1 MPSFVNPIHT
11 NANALNS
18 GTKNEVKDTKNA
30 PKSASKDFNKIL
42 NQKISKD
49 KTAPK
54 ENPNALKATPK
65 DAKEDAKELE
75 KTPTPHHQHAQNL
88 AKDQQAPTLKDLLNH
103 KKTTASHEAQHE
115 THEPTLKDLLNHK
128 KTTAS
133 HEAQHETHEMHETNP
148 KTPNETLNKNEKKP
162 NGVASNA
169 HQANL
174 TNKNPLT
181 PTNHANNAIKNPT
194 APTHNAK
201 EPKTLKDIH
210 ALSQKH
216 DLNAS
221 NIQVGTPLEKKETPL
236 NASDQLALK
245 TTQTSINHTLAKND
259 SKNTANLSSVLQSL
273 EKKES
278 HNKERTTPPSN
289 EKKTPPLREALQ
301 MNAIKRDKTLSKKK
315 PEKTPTKTQTTAATP
330 ENAPKIPLKTPPL
343 MPLIG
348 ANPPN
353 DNAPTPLEKEE
364 KAKEVSEN
372 KEKTKESNNSAQ
384 SAQNAQASDKT
395 SENKSAAPKETIK
408 HFTQQLKQEIQE
420 YKPPMSRISMD
431 LFPKELGKVEV
442 TIQKVGKN
450 LKVSV
455 ISHNNSLQT
464 FLDNQQDLKNS
475 LNALGFE
482 GVDLSFSQD
491 SSKEQPKEPLRE
503 PFKEQESTPLKENAL
518 KSYQENTDNENKETS
533 MQITLYA

>member
-1 MPSFVNPIHT
+1 MPSPINPIHT
-11 NANALNS
+11 NANANALNS
-18 GTKNEVKDTKNA
+18 GAKNEDTKNA
-30 PKSASKDFNKIL
+30 PKSASKDFSKIL

-65 DAKEDAKELE
+65 NSKEGAKEDAKELE

-103 KKTTASHEAQHE
+103 KKTTTSHEAQH
-115 THEPTLKDLLNHK
+115 KN
-128 KTTAS
+128 
-133 HEAQHETHEMHETNP
+133 HETNP

-162 NGVASNA
+162 NGVTSNA
-169 HQANL
+169 HQENL

-181 PTNHANNAIKNPT
+181 PTNHANKNPT

-201 EPKTLKDIH
+201 EPKTLKDIQS
-210 ALSQKH
+210 LSQKH

-221 NIQVGTPLEKKETPL
+221 NIQATTTPENKTPL
-236 NASDQLALK
+236 NAGDQLALK
-245 TTQTSINHTLAKND
+245 TTQTSINHTLAKNGT
-259 SKNTANLSSVLQSL
+259 KNTANLSSVLQSL
-273 EKKES
+273 EKKDP
-278 HNKERTTPPSN
+278 HNKERTTPSNN
-289 EKKTPPLREALQ
+289 EKKTPPLREALP

-315 PEKTPTKTQTTAATP
+315 PEKTPTKTQTTAQAVTP

-364 KAKEVSEN
+364 KTKEVSEN
-372 KEKTKESNNSAQ
+372 KEKTKESTNSAQ
-384 SAQNAQASDKT
+384 SAQNAQASDKA
-395 SENKSAAPKETIK
+395 SENKSVTPKETIK

-491 SSKEQPKEPLRE
+491 SSKEQPKEPFKEL
-503 PFKEQESTPLKENAL
+503 FKEQESSPLKENAL

>member
-1 MPSFVNPIHT
+1 MPSPINPIHT
-11 NANALNS
+11 NANANASTLINS
-18 GTKNEVKDTKNA
+18 GAKNEVKDTKNA
-30 PKSASKDFNKIL
+30 PKSASKDFSKIL

-65 DAKEDAKELE
+65 DAKENAKELE

-115 THEPTLKDLLNHK
+115 IHK
-128 KTTAS
+128 N
-133 HEAQHETHEMHETNP
+133 HETNP

-162 NGVASNA
+162 NGVASGA
-169 HQANL
+169 HQTNL

-201 EPKTLKDIH
+201 EPKTLKDIQT
-210 ALSQKH
+210 LSQKH

-221 NIQVGTPLEKKETPL
+221 NIQVVAPLEKKETPL
-236 NASDQLALK
+236 KASDQFALK

-259 SKNTANLSSVLQSL
+259 AKNTANLSSVLQSL

-278 HNKERTTPPSN
+278 HNKEHATPPSN

-330 ENAPKIPLKTPPL
+330 KNPPKIPLKTPPL

-364 KAKEVSEN
+364 KAKEASEN
-372 KEKTKESNNSAQ
+372 KEKTKESTNSVQ

-503 PFKEQESTPLKENAL
+503 PFKEQESTSLKENAL

>member
-1 MPSFVNPIHT
+1 MPSPVNPIHT

-18 GTKNEVKDTKNA
+18 GAKNEDTKNA
-30 PKSASKDFNKIL
+30 PKSASKDFSKIL

-54 ENPNALKATPK
+54 ENPNALKATPQDAK
-65 DAKEDAKELE
+65 ENAKEDAKTLE
-75 KTPTPHHQHAQNL
+75 KTPTLPYQHAQNP

-103 KKTTASHEAQHE
+103 KKTTAPHETQHE
-115 THEPTLKDLLNHK
+115 THETN
-128 KTTAS
+128 
-133 HEAQHETHEMHETNP
+133 ETNP
-148 KTPNETLNKNEKKP
+148 KTPNETLSKNEKKP
-162 NGVASNA
+162 NEVASNA

-174 TNKNPLT
+174 TNKNPIT
-181 PTNHANNAIKNPT
+181 PTNHANNAIKT
-194 APTHNAK
+194 QTTPTHNAK
-201 EPKTLKDIH
+201 EPKTLKDIQT
-210 ALSQKH
+210 LSQKH

-221 NIQVGTPLEKKETPL
+221 NIQATTTPENKTLL
-236 NASDQLALK
+236 NAGDQFALK
-245 TTQTSINHTLAKND
+245 TTQVPTNHTLAKND
-259 SKNTANLSSVLQSL
+259 AKNTANLSSVLQSL

-278 HNKERTTPPSN
+278 HNKEHANPPNN
-289 EKKTPPLREALQ
+289 EKKMPPLKEALE

-315 PEKTPTKTQTTAATP
+315 PEKTPIHAKTQTTAPSATP

-348 ANPPN
+348 ANPPPN
-353 DNAPTPLEKEE
+353 DNIPTPLEKEE
-364 KAKEVSEN
+364 KTQEISEN
-372 KEKTKESNNSAQ
+372 KEKAKETSSSAQ
-384 SAQNAQASDKT
+384 SAQNTQASDKT
-395 SENKSAAPKETIK
+395 SDNKSITPKETIR

-420 YKPPMSRISMD
+420 YKPPMSKISMD

-491 SSKEQPKEPLRE
+491 SSKEQPKEQLRE
-503 PFKEQESTPLKENAL
+503 LFKEQESTPLKENAL
-518 KSYQENTDNENKETS
+518 KSYQENTDHENQETS

>member
-1 MPSFVNPIHT
+1 MPSPINPIHT
-11 NANALNS
+11 NANANASALIKNS
-18 GTKNEVKDTKNA
+18 GAKNEVKDTKNA
-30 PKSASKDFNKIL
+30 PKSASKDFSKIL

-54 ENPNALKATPK
+54 ESPNSNALKATPK
-65 DAKEDAKELE
+65 DAKENAKELE

-115 THEPTLKDLLNHK
+115 IHK
-128 KTTAS
+128 NL
-133 HEAQHETHEMHETNP
+133 ETNP
-148 KTPNETLNKNEKKP
+148 KTPNKTLNKNEKKL

-169 HQANL
+169 HQESL

-181 PTNHANNAIKNPT
+181 PTNHAIKNPT

-201 EPKTLKDIH
+201 ESKTLKDIQT
-210 ALSQKH
+210 LSQKH

-221 NIQVGTPLEKKETPL
+221 NIQAIAPLEKKETPL
-236 NASDQLALK
+236 SASDQLALK

-259 SKNTANLSSVLQSL
+259 AKNTANLSSVLQSL

-278 HNKERTTPPSN
+278 QNKEHATPPSN

-315 PEKTPTKTQTTAATP
+315 PEKTPIHAKAQTTAQAATP

-372 KEKTKESNNSAQ
+372 KEKTKESTNSAQ
-384 SAQNAQASDKT
+384 NAQNAQASDKT
-395 SENKSAAPKETIK
+395 SENKSVTPKETIK

-442 TIQKVGKN
+442 IIQKVGKN

-491 SSKEQPKEPLRE
+491 SSKEQEKEPSRE
-503 PFKEQESTPLKENAL
+503 PFKEQELTPLKENAL

>member
-1 MPSFVNPIHT
+1 MPSPINPIHT
-11 NANALNS
+11 NANTNASINS
-18 GTKNEVKDTKNA
+18 GAKNEDTKNA
-30 PKSASKDFNKIL
+30 PKSASKDFSKIL

-49 KTAPK
+49 KTTPK

-75 KTPTPHHQHAQNL
+75 KTPTPHHQHAQNP

-103 KKTTASHEAQHE
+103 QKTTASHEAQH
-115 THEPTLKDLLNHK
+115 KN
-128 KTTAS
+128 
-133 HEAQHETHEMHETNP
+133 HETNP

-162 NGVASNA
+162 NGVTSNA
-169 HQANL
+169 HQENL

-194 APTHNAK
+194 TPTDTK
-201 EPKTLKDIH
+201 KDPKTLKDIQT
-210 ALSQKH
+210 LSQKH

-221 NIQVGTPLEKKETPL
+221 NIQATTTPENKTPL

-245 TTQTSINHTLAKND
+245 TTQTSINHTLAKNGT
-259 SKNTANLSSVLQSL
+259 KNTANLSSVLQSL

-278 HNKERTTPPSN
+278 HNKEHATPPSN
-289 EKKTPPLREALQ
+289 EKKTPPLREALP

-315 PEKTPTKTQTTAATP
+315 PEKTPTKTQTTAQAATP

-348 ANPPN
+348 ANSPN

-364 KAKEVSEN
+364 KTKEISEN
-372 KEKTKESNNSAQ
+372 KEKTKESTNSTQ
-384 SAQNAQASDKT
+384 NAQNAQASDKT

-482 GVDLSFSQD
+482 GVDLSFSQN
-491 SSKEQPKEPLRE
+491 SSKEQEKEQLRE
-503 PFKEQESTPLKENAL
+503 PFKDQESTPLKENAL

>member
-1 MPSFVNPIHT
+1 MPSPINPIHT
-11 NANALNS
+11 NASANANALNS
-18 GTKNEVKDTKNA
+18 GAKNEDTKNA
-30 PKSASKDFNKIL
+30 PKSASKDFSKIL

-49 KTAPK
+49 KTASK

-65 DAKEDAKELE
+65 DAKKDAKELE

-115 THEPTLKDLLNHK
+115 I
-128 KTTAS
+128 
-133 HEAQHETHEMHETNP
+133 HETKP
-148 KTPNETLNKNEKKP
+148 KTPNKTLNKNEKKP
-162 NGVASNA
+162 NEVTSNA
-169 HQANL
+169 HQENS
-174 TNKNPLT
+174 THKNPLT
-181 PTNHANNAIKNPT
+181 PTNNANNAIKNPT

-201 EPKTLKDIH
+201 DPKTLKDIQT
-210 ALSQKH
+210 LSQKH

-221 NIQVGTPLEKKETPL
+221 NIQVIAPLEKKETSL

-245 TTQTSINHTLAKND
+245 TTQTPINHTLAKND
-259 SKNTANLSSVLQSL
+259 AKNTANLSSVLQSL
-273 EKKES
+273 EKKDP

-289 EKKTPPLREALQ
+289 EKKTPPLKEALP

-315 PEKTPTKTQTTAATP
+315 PEKTPTKTQTTAPSIAP

-348 ANPPN
+348 ANPPPN
-353 DNAPTPLEKEE
+353 DNSPTPLEKEE
-364 KAKEVSEN
+364 KAKEISDN
-372 KEKTKESNNSAQ
+372 KEKTKESSNSAQ
-384 SAQNAQASDKT
+384 SVQNAQASDKT
-395 SENKSAAPKETIK
+395 SENKSVTPKETIK

-491 SSKEQPKEPLRE
+491 SSKEQPKES
-503 PFKEQESTPLKENAL
+503 FKEQELTPLKENAL
-518 KSYQENTDNENKETS
+518 KSYQENTDNESKETS

>member
-1 MPSFVNPIHT
+1 MPSPVNPIHT
-11 NANALNS
+11 NANALN
-18 GTKNEVKDTKNA
+18 GGAKNEDTKNA
-30 PKSASKDFNKIL
+30 PKSASKDFSKIL

-54 ENPNALKATPK
+54 ENPNALKATPQNALK
-65 DAKEDAKELE
+65 DKLE
-75 KTPTPHHQHAQNL
+75 KTPTLPHKHAQNP
-88 AKDQQAPTLKDLLNH
+88 AKDQQAPTLKDWLNRP
-103 KKTTASHEAQHE
+103 KTHPTAPHETQHE
-115 THEPTLKDLLNHK
+115 THEAN
-128 KTTAS
+128 
-133 HEAQHETHEMHETNP
+133 ETNP

-162 NGVASNA
+162 NEVTSNA
-169 HQANL
+169 HQTNL
-174 TNKNPLT
+174 ASKNPLT
-181 PTNHANNAIKNPT
+181 PTNRANHAIKNPT

-201 EPKTLKDIH
+201 EPKTLKDIQT
-210 ALSQKH
+210 LSQKH

-221 NIQVGTPLEKKETPL
+221 NIQVVAPLEKKETPL
-236 NASDQLALK
+236 NASDHLALK
-245 TTQTSINHTLAKND
+245 TTQTPTNHTLAKND
-259 SKNTANLSSVLQSL
+259 AKNTANLSSVLQSL
-273 EKKES
+273 EKKEPQ
-278 HNKERTTPPSN
+278 NKEHANPPNN
-289 EKKTPPLREALQ
+289 EKKTPPLKEALQ

-315 PEKTPTKTQTTAATP
+315 SEKTPTKAQTTISSATP
-330 ENAPKIPLKTPPL
+330 ENAPKIPLKTPHL
-343 MPLIG
+343 MPLTG
-348 ANPPN
+348 ANPPPN
-353 DNAPTPLEKEE
+353 DNPPTPLEKEE
-364 KAKEVSEN
+364 TTKEASDN

-384 SAQNAQASDKT
+384 SAQNAQASDKA
-395 SENKSAAPKETIK
+395 SENKSVTPKETIK

-442 TIQKVGKN
+442 VIQKVGKN

-491 SSKEQPKEPLRE
+491 SSKEQPKEQLRE

-518 KSYQENTDNENKETS
+518 KSYQENTDHEHQETS

>member
-1 MPSFVNPIHT
+1 MPSPINPIHT
-11 NANALNS
+11 NANANASTLINS
-18 GTKNEVKDTKNA
+18 GAKNGVKDTKNA
-30 PKSASKDFNKIL
+30 PKSASKDFSKIL

-49 KTAPK
+49 KSAPK
-54 ENPNALKATPK
+54 ESPSALKATPK

-115 THEPTLKDLLNHK
+115 IHK
-128 KTTAS
+128 N
-133 HEAQHETHEMHETNP
+133 HETNP

-162 NGVASNA
+162 NEIASSA
-169 HQANL
+169 HQTNL

-181 PTNHANNAIKNPT
+181 PTNHANNA
-194 APTHNAK
+194 K
-201 EPKTLKDIH
+201 EPKTLKDIQT
-210 ALSQKH
+210 LSQKH

-245 TTQTSINHTLAKND
+245 TTQTPINHTLAKND
-259 SKNTANLSSVLQSL
+259 VKNTANLSSVLQSL

-278 HNKERTTPPSN
+278 QNKEHTTPPSN

-315 PEKTPTKTQTTAATP
+315 PEKTPTKIQTTAPSATP

-353 DNAPTPLEKEE
+353 DNAPTLLEKEE

-372 KEKTKESNNSAQ
+372 KEKTKESTNSTQ
-384 SAQNAQASDKT
+384 NVQNAQASDKT
-395 SENKSAAPKETIK
+395 SENKSVTPKETIK

-503 PFKEQESTPLKENAL
+503 PFKDQELTPLKENAL

>member
-1 MPSFVNPIHT
+1 MPSPINPIHT
-11 NANALNS
+11 NASANASTLNS
-18 GTKNEVKDTKNA
+18 GAKNEDTKNT
-30 PKSASKDFNKIL
+30 PKSASKDFSKIL

-49 KTAPK
+49 KSAPK

-65 DAKEDAKELE
+65 NSKEGAKENAKKLE
-75 KTPTPHHQHAQNL
+75 KTPTLQPQHAQNL
-88 AKDQQAPTLKDLLNH
+88 AKDQQAPTLKDWLNH

-115 THEPTLKDLLNHK
+115 NHEI
-128 KTTAS
+128 
-133 HEAQHETHEMHETNP
+133 NP

-162 NGVASNA
+162 NEVTSST

-174 TNKNPLT
+174 THKNPLT

-201 EPKTLKDIH
+201 DPKTLKDIQT
-210 ALSQKH
+210 LSQKH

-221 NIQVGTPLEKKETPL
+221 NIQATTPLEKKETPL

-259 SKNTANLSSVLQSL
+259 AKNTANLSSVLQSL
-273 EKKES
+273 EKKDL
-278 HNKERTTPPSN
+278 HNKERATPPNN
-289 EKKTPPLREALQ
+289 EKKTPPLKEALP

-315 PEKTPTKTQTTAATP
+315 PEKTPTKTQTTAQAVTP

-364 KAKEVSEN
+364 KTKEVSEN
-372 KEKTKESNNSAQ
+372 KEKTKESTNSTQ
-384 SAQNAQASDKT
+384 NAQNAQSSDKT
-395 SENKSAAPKETIK
+395 SDKSVTPKETIK

-442 TIQKVGKN
+442 IIQKVGKN

-491 SSKEQPKEPLRE
+491 SSKEQEKE
-503 PFKEQESTPLKENAL
+503 PFKEQELTPLKENAL
-518 KSYQENTDNENKETS
+518 KSYQENTDNESKETS

>member
-11 NANALNS
+11 NASANANALNN
-18 GTKNEVKDTKNA
+18 GAKNEVKDTKNA
-30 PKSASKDFNKIL
+30 PKSASKDFSKIL

-54 ENPNALKATPK
+54 ENPSALKATPK
-65 DAKEDAKELE
+65 DAKENAKELE

-115 THEPTLKDLLNHK
+115 MHEN
-128 KTTAS
+128 
-133 HEAQHETHEMHETNP
+133 HETNP

-162 NGVASNA
+162 NGVISNA
-169 HQANL
+169 HQTNL

-181 PTNHANNAIKNPT
+181 PTNNAIKNPA

-201 EPKTLKDIH
+201 DSKTLKDIH

-221 NIQVGTPLEKKETPL
+221 NIQATAPLEKKETPL

-259 SKNTANLSSVLQSL
+259 AKNTANLSSVLQSL
-273 EKKES
+273 EKKEP
-278 HNKERTTPPSN
+278 HNKEHATPPSN

-315 PEKTPTKTQTTAATP
+315 PEKTPIHAKTQTTAQATTP

-364 KAKEVSEN
+364 KTKEVSEN
-372 KEKTKESNNSAQ
+372 KEKTKESTN
-384 SAQNAQASDKT
+384 SAQNAQNTQASDKT
-395 SENKSAAPKETIK
+395 SENKSVTPKETIK

-442 TIQKVGKN
+442 IIQKVGKN

-491 SSKEQPKEPLRE
+491 SSKEQPKEQLRE
-503 PFKEQESTPLKENAL
+503 PFKDQELTPLKENAL
-518 KSYQENTDNENKETS
+518 KSYQENTDNENKKTS
-533 MQITLYA
+533 MQITLYAWF

>member
-1 MPSFVNPIHT
+1 MPSPVNPIHT

-18 GTKNEVKDTKNA
+18 GAKNEDTKNA
-30 PKSASKDFNKIL
+30 PKSASKDFSKIL

-65 DAKEDAKELE
+65 NAKEGAKEDAKALE
-75 KTPTPHHQHAQNL
+75 KNPTLQPQHTKDF
-88 AKDQQAPTLKDLLNH
+88 AKDQQAPTLKDWLNH
-103 KKTTASHEAQHE
+103 QKTTAPHETQHE
-115 THEPTLKDLLNHK
+115 THE
-128 KTTAS
+128 
-133 HEAQHETHEMHETNP
+133 HETNP
-148 KTPNETLNKNEKKP
+148 KTPNETLNKNEKKS
-162 NGVASNA
+162 NGVTSSA
-169 HQANL
+169 HQTNL
-174 TNKNPLT
+174 PNKNPIT
-181 PTNHANNAIKNPT
+181 PNHANNAIKNPT
-194 APTHNAK
+194 TPTHNAK
-201 EPKTLKDIH
+201 DPKTLKDIQT
-210 ALSQKH
+210 LSQKH

-221 NIQVGTPLEKKETPL
+221 NIQAATTPENKNPL
-236 NASDQLALK
+236 NASDHLALK
-245 TTQTSINHTLAKND
+245 TTQTPINNTLAKND
-259 SKNTANLSSVLQSL
+259 AKNTANLSSVLQSL
-273 EKKES
+273 EKKDP
-278 HNKERTTPPSN
+278 HNKEHANPQNN
-289 EKKTPPLREALQ
+289 EKKTPHLKEALQ

-315 PEKTPTKTQTTAATP
+315 SEKTPTKAQTTAPSIAP

-348 ANPPN
+348 ANPPPN
-353 DNAPTPLEKEE
+353 DNIPTPLEKEE
-364 KAKEVSEN
+364 KTKEISDN
-372 KEKTKESNNSAQ
+372 KEKTKETNNGAQ
-384 SAQNAQASDKT
+384 SVQNTQASDKT

-442 TIQKVGKN
+442 IIQKVGKN

-491 SSKEQPKEPLRE
+491 SSKEQPKEQLRE
-503 PFKEQESTPLKENAL
+503 LFKEQESSPLKENAL
-518 KSYQENTDNENKETS
+518 KSYQENTDHENKETS

>member
-1 MPSFVNPIHT
+1 MPSPVNPIHT
-11 NANALNS
+11 NANALN
-18 GTKNEVKDTKNA
+18 GGAKNEVKDAKNA
-30 PKSASKDFNKIL
+30 PKSASKDFSKIL

-54 ENPNALKATPK
+54 ENPNALKATPQDAK
-65 DAKEDAKELE
+65 ENAKEDAKTLE
-75 KTPTPHHQHAQNL
+75 KTLPHQHAQNL
-88 AKDQQAPTLKDLLNH
+88 AKDQQAPTLKDWLNH
-103 KKTTASHEAQHE
+103 KKTTAPHETQHE
-115 THEPTLKDLLNHK
+115 THEAN
-128 KTTAS
+128 
-133 HEAQHETHEMHETNP
+133 ETNP

-162 NGVASNA
+162 NGVTSNA

-194 APTHNAK
+194 TPTHDTK
-201 EPKTLKDIH
+201 ESKTLKDIQT
-210 ALSQKH
+210 LSQKH

-221 NIQVGTPLEKKETPL
+221 NIQTATTPENKNPL

-245 TTQTSINHTLAKND
+245 TTQTPINHTLAKND
-259 SKNTANLSSVLQSL
+259 AKNTANLSSVLQSL
-273 EKKES
+273 EKKEPL
-278 HNKERTTPPSN
+278 NKEHANPQNN
-289 EKKTPPLREALQ
+289 EKKTPPLKEALQ

-315 PEKTPTKTQTTAATP
+315 PEKTPIHAKTQITAPSIAP
-330 ENAPKIPLKTPPL
+330 ENAPKISLKTLPL

-353 DNAPTPLEKEE
+353 DNIPTPLEKEE
-364 KAKEVSEN
+364 TTKEASDN
-372 KEKTKESNNSAQ
+372 KEKTKESSNSAQ
-384 SAQNAQASDKT
+384 NAQNAQASDKT
-395 SENKSAAPKETIK
+395 SENKSVTPKETIK

-442 TIQKVGKN
+442 IIQKMGKN

-503 PFKEQESTPLKENAL
+503 LFKEQESSPLKENAL
-518 KSYQENTDNENKETS
+518 KSYQENTDNENQETS

>member
-1 MPSFVNPIHT
+1 MPSPVNPIHT

-18 GTKNEVKDTKNA
+18 GAKNEVKDTKNA
-30 PKSASKDFNKIL
+30 PKSASKDFSKIL

-49 KTAPK
+49 KTTPK

-65 DAKEDAKELE
+65 NSKEGAKALE
-75 KTPTPHHQHAQNL
+75 KTPTLQPQHAQDF

-103 KKTTASHEAQHE
+103 QKTTASHEAQHE
-115 THEPTLKDLLNHK
+115 THE
-128 KTTAS
+128 
-133 HEAQHETHEMHETNP
+133 HETNP

-162 NGVASNA
+162 NGVTSNA
-169 HQANL
+169 HQTNP

-181 PTNHANNAIKNPT
+181 PTNHAIKNPT
-194 APTHNAK
+194 TPTHNAK
-201 EPKTLKDIH
+201 EPKTLKDIQT
-210 ALSQKH
+210 LSQKH

-221 NIQVGTPLEKKETPL
+221 NIQATTPLENKTPL

-259 SKNTANLSSVLQSL
+259 AKNTANLSSVLQSL
-273 EKKES
+273 EKKDP
-278 HNKERTTPPSN
+278 HNKERTTPPNN

-315 PEKTPTKTQTTAATP
+315 PEKTPTKAQTTAPSIAP

-343 MPLIG
+343 MPLTG

-353 DNAPTPLEKEE
+353 DNAPTLLEKEE
-364 KAKEVSEN
+364 TTKEASDN
-372 KEKTKESNNSAQ
+372 KEKTKESTNSTQ

-395 SENKSAAPKETIK
+395 SENKSTTPKETIK

-442 TIQKVGKN
+442 IIQKVGKN

-491 SSKEQPKEPLRE
+491 SSKEQEKEPFKE
-503 PFKEQESTPLKENAL
+503 PFKEQELTPLKENAL

>member
-1 MPSFVNPIHT
+1 MPSPVNPIHT
-11 NANALNS
+11 NASANASTLINS
-18 GTKNEVKDTKNA
+18 GAKNEDTKNA
-30 PKSASKDFNKIL
+30 PKSASKDFSKIL

-54 ENPNALKATPK
+54 EDPNASKVTPK
-65 DAKEDAKELE
+65 DAKTLE
-75 KTPTPHHQHAQNL
+75 KTPTPTPTHQHAQNP
-88 AKDQQAPTLKDLLNH
+88 AKDQQAPTLKDWLNH
-103 KKTTASHEAQHE
+103 KKITASHEAQHE
-115 THEPTLKDLLNHK
+115 KN
-128 KTTAS
+128 
-133 HEAQHETHEMHETNP
+133 HETNP

-162 NGVASNA
+162 NEVTSNA
-169 HQANL
+169 HQTNL
-174 TNKNPLT
+174 TNKNPIT
-181 PTNHANNAIKNPT
+181 PTNHANNANKNPT

-201 EPKTLKDIH
+201 ESKTLKDIQT
-210 ALSQKH
+210 LSQKH

-221 NIQVGTPLEKKETPL
+221 NIQAATTPENKTPL
-236 NASDQLALK
+236 NASDHLALK
-245 TTQTSINHTLAKND
+245 TTQAPINNTLAKND
-259 SKNTANLSSVLQSL
+259 VKNTANLSSVLQSL

-278 HNKERTTPPSN
+278 HNKERTTPPNN
-289 EKKTPPLREALQ
+289 EKKTPPLKEALQ

-315 PEKTPTKTQTTAATP
+315 SEKTPTKAQTTAPSIAP

-343 MPLIG
+343 MPLTG
-348 ANPPN
+348 ANPPPN
-353 DNAPTPLEKEE
+353 NNAPTPLEKEE
-364 KAKEVSEN
+364 TTKEASDN
-372 KEKTKESNNSAQ
+372 KEKTKESTNSTQ

-395 SENKSAAPKETIK
+395 SENKSIAPKETIK

-442 TIQKVGKN
+442 IIQKVGKN

-491 SSKEQPKEPLRE
+491 SSKEQPKEQLRE
-503 PFKEQESTPLKENAL
+503 LFKEQESSPLKENAL
-518 KSYQENTDNENKETS
+518 KSYQENTDHENQETS

>member
-1 MPSFVNPIHT
+1 MPSPINPIHT
-11 NANALNS
+11 SANANASTLINS
-18 GTKNEVKDTKNA
+18 GAKNEDTKNA
-30 PKSASKDFNKIL
+30 PKSASKDFSKIL

-54 ENPNALKATPK
+54 EDPNALKATPQNSK
-65 DAKEDAKELE
+65 EGAKEDAKALE
-75 KTPTPHHQHAQNL
+75 KTPTPHVQTPKEI
-88 AKDQQAPTLKDLLNH
+88 AKNQQAPTLKDWLNRP
-103 KKTTASHEAQHE
+103 KTHPTAPHETQHE
-115 THEPTLKDLLNHK
+115 THEAN
-128 KTTAS
+128 
-133 HEAQHETHEMHETNP
+133 ETNP
-148 KTPNETLNKNEKKP
+148 KTPNETLNKNEKKS
-162 NGVASNA
+162 NEVTSNA
-169 HQANL
+169 HQTNL
-174 TNKNPLT
+174 PNKNPIT

-194 APTHNAK
+194 TPTHNAK
-201 EPKTLKDIH
+201 DPKTLKDIQT
-210 ALSQKH
+210 LSQKH

-221 NIQVGTPLEKKETPL
+221 NIQAATTPENKTPL
-236 NASDQLALK
+236 NASDHLALK
-245 TTQTSINHTLAKND
+245 TTQTPTNHTLAKND
-259 SKNTANLSSVLQSL
+259 AKNTANLSSVLQSL
-273 EKKES
+273 EKKEP
-278 HNKERTTPPSN
+278 HNKERTTLPNN
-289 EKKTPPLREALQ
+289 EKKTPPLKEALQ

-315 PEKTPTKTQTTAATP
+315 PEKTPIHAKAQTTAPSITP

-348 ANPPN
+348 ANPPPN

-364 KAKEVSEN
+364 TTKEASDNKEKAKE
-372 KEKTKESNNSAQ
+372 SNSNAQ

-395 SENKSAAPKETIK
+395 NDNKSIAPKETIK

-420 YKPPMSRISMD
+420 YKPPMSKISMD

-442 TIQKVGKN
+442 IIQKVGKN

-491 SSKEQPKEPLRE
+491 SSKEQPKEQLRE

-518 KSYQENTDNENKETS
+518 KSYQENTDHENQETS

>member
-1 MPSFVNPIHT
+1 MPSPINPIHT

-18 GTKNEVKDTKNA
+18 GAKNEDTKNA
-30 PKSASKDFNKIL
+30 PKSASKDFSKIL

-54 ENPNALKATPK
+54 ENPNALKAVPK
-65 DAKEDAKELE
+65 DAKTLE
-75 KTPTPHHQHAQNL
+75 KTLPHQHAQNP
-88 AKDQQAPTLKDLLNH
+88 AKNQQVPTLKDWLNH
-103 KKTTASHEAQHE
+103 KKTTAPHETQHE
-115 THEPTLKDLLNHK
+115 THEAN
-128 KTTAS
+128 
-133 HEAQHETHEMHETNP
+133 ETNP

-162 NGVASNA
+162 NGVTSNA
-169 HQANL
+169 HQTNL
-174 TNKNPLT
+174 ASKNPLT
-181 PTNHANNAIKNPT
+181 PTNHANNATKT
-194 APTHNAK
+194 STTPTHNAK
-201 EPKTLKDIH
+201 DPKTLKDIQT
-210 ALSQKH
+210 LSQKH
-216 DLNAS
+216 DLNAN
-221 NIQVGTPLEKKETPL
+221 NIQAATTPENKTPL
-236 NASDQLALK
+236 NASDHLALK
-245 TTQTSINHTLAKND
+245 TTQAPINNTLAKND
-259 SKNTANLSSVLQSL
+259 AKNTANLSSVLQSL

-278 HNKERTTPPSN
+278 PNKEHANPQNN
-289 EKKTPPLREALQ
+289 EKKTPPLKEALQ

-315 PEKTPTKTQTTAATP
+315 SEKTQTKTQTTAPSITP

-348 ANPPN
+348 ANPPPN
-353 DNAPTPLEKEE
+353 DNAPTPLEKEGTT
-364 KAKEVSEN
+364 KEASDN
-372 KEKTKESNNSAQ
+372 KEKTKETNNSSQ

-395 SENKSAAPKETIK
+395 SENKSVTPKETIK

-442 TIQKVGKN
+442 IIQKVGKN

-491 SSKEQPKEPLRE
+491 SSKEQPKEQLRE

-518 KSYQENTDNENKETS
+518 KSYQENTDHENQETS

>member
-1 MPSFVNPIHT
+1 MPSPVNPIHT

-18 GTKNEVKDTKNA
+18 GAKNEVKDTKNA
-30 PKSASKDFNKIL
+30 PKSASKDFSKIL

-54 ENPNALKATPK
+54 EDPSALKATPK
-65 DAKEDAKELE
+65 DAKALE
-75 KTPTPHHQHAQNL
+75 KTPTLNHQHAQNL

-103 KKTTASHEAQHE
+103 PKTHPTAEHETQHE
-115 THEPTLKDLLNHK
+115 THEAN
-128 KTTAS
+128 
-133 HEAQHETHEMHETNP
+133 ETNP

-162 NGVASNA
+162 NGVTSNA
-169 HQANL
+169 HQTNL
-174 TNKNPLT
+174 ASKNPIT

-194 APTHNAK
+194 TPTHNAK
-201 EPKTLKDIH
+201 EPKTIKDIQT
-210 ALSQKH
+210 LSQKH

-221 NIQVGTPLEKKETPL
+221 NIQATTPLEKKETPL
-236 NASDQLALK
+236 NASDHLALK
-245 TTQTSINHTLAKND
+245 TTQTPTNHTLAKND
-259 SKNTANLSSVLQSL
+259 AKNTANLSSVLQSL
-273 EKKES
+273 EKKEPL
-278 HNKERTTPPSN
+278 NKEHANPQNN
-289 EKKTPPLREALQ
+289 EKKTPPLKEALQ

-315 PEKTPTKTQTTAATP
+315 PEKTPIHAKTQTTAPSIAP

-353 DNAPTPLEKEE
+353 DNAPTLLEKEE
-364 KAKEVSEN
+364 TTKEASDN
-372 KEKTKESNNSAQ
+372 KEKTKETSSSAQ
-384 SAQNAQASDKT
+384 STQNTQASDKT
-395 SENKSAAPKETIK
+395 SDNKSITPKETIK

-420 YKPPMSRISMD
+420 YKPPMSKISMD

-442 TIQKVGKN
+442 IIQKVGKN

-491 SSKEQPKEPLRE
+491 SSKEQPKEQLRE
-503 PFKEQESTPLKENAL
+503 PFKEQELTPLKENAL
-518 KSYQENTDNENKETS
+518 KSYQENTDHENQETS

>member
-1 MPSFVNPIHT
+1 MPSPINPIHT
-11 NANALNS
+11 NASANALNS
-18 GTKNEVKDTKNA
+18 GAKNGVKDTKNA
-30 PKSASKDFNKIL
+30 PKSASKDFSKIL

-65 DAKEDAKELE
+65 DAKENAKELE

-115 THEPTLKDLLNHK
+115 IHK
-128 KTTAS
+128 N
-133 HEAQHETHEMHETNP
+133 HETNP

-162 NGVASNA
+162 NEVTSNA
-169 HQANL
+169 HQASL

-181 PTNHANNAIKNPT
+181 PTNHANKNPV

-201 EPKTLKDIH
+201 DPKTLKDIQT
-210 ALSQKH
+210 LSQKH

-221 NIQVGTPLEKKETPL
+221 NIQVSALLEKKETPL

-245 TTQTSINHTLAKND
+245 TTQTPINHTLAKND
-259 SKNTANLSSVLQSL
+259 AKNTANLSSVLQSL

-278 HNKERTTPPSN
+278 HNKERTTLPHN

-315 PEKTPTKTQTTAATP
+315 PEKTPIHAKTQTISQTTAPSVTP

-372 KEKTKESNNSAQ
+372 KEKTKESTNSTQ
-384 SAQNAQASDKT
+384 SVQNAQASDKT
-395 SENKSAAPKETIK
+395 SENKSVTPKETIK

-491 SSKEQPKEPLRE
+491 SSKEQPKEQLRE

>member
-1 MPSFVNPIHT
+1 MPSPINPIHT
-11 NANALNS
+11 NANANASALNS
-18 GTKNEVKDTKNA
+18 GAKNEDTKNA
-30 PKSASKDFNKIL
+30 PKSASKDFSKIL

-54 ENPNALKATPK
+54 ENPSALKATPK
-65 DAKEDAKELE
+65 NSKEGAKEDAKELE
-75 KTPTPHHQHAQNL
+75 KTPTPHHQHAQDF

-103 KKTTASHEAQHE
+103 QKTTASHEAQH
-115 THEPTLKDLLNHK
+115 KN
-128 KTTAS
+128 
-133 HEAQHETHEMHETNP
+133 HETNP
-148 KTPNETLNKNEKKP
+148 KTPNETSNKNEKKP

-169 HQANL
+169 HQENL

-181 PTNHANNAIKNPT
+181 PTNHTNHAIKNPT
-194 APTHNAK
+194 APTDTKK
-201 EPKTLKDIH
+201 EPKTLKDIQT
-210 ALSQKH
+210 LSQKH

-221 NIQVGTPLEKKETPL
+221 NIQVDTPLEKKETPL

-259 SKNTANLSSVLQSL
+259 AKNTANLSSVLQSL

-278 HNKERTTPPSN
+278 HNKEHATPPSN
-289 EKKTPPLREALQ
+289 EKKTPPLREALP

-315 PEKTPTKTQTTAATP
+315 LEKTPTKTQTTAQAATP

-353 DNAPTPLEKEE
+353 NNAPTPLEKEE

-372 KEKTKESNNSAQ
+372 KEKTKESTN
-384 SAQNAQASDKT
+384 SAQNAQNTQASDKT
-395 SENKSAAPKETIK
+395 SENKSVTPKETIK

-518 KSYQENTDNENKETS
+518 KSYQENTDNENKETI

>member
-1 MPSFVNPIHT
+1 MPSPVNPIHT
-11 NANALNS
+11 NANALNN
-18 GTKNEVKDTKNA
+18 GAKNEDTKNA
-30 PKSASKDFNKIL
+30 PKNASKDFSKIL

-54 ENPNALKATPK
+54 ESPNPNALKATPQDAK
-65 DAKEDAKELE
+65 ENAKEDAKALE

-88 AKDQQAPTLKDLLNH
+88 AKNQQAPTLKDWLNH
-103 KKTTASHEAQHE
+103 QKTTASHAQHE
-115 THEPTLKDLLNHK
+115 THE
-128 KTTAS
+128 
-133 HEAQHETHEMHETNP
+133 HETNP

-162 NGVASNA
+162 NGVTSSA
-169 HQANL
+169 HQTNL
-174 TNKNPLT
+174 PNKNPIT
-181 PTNHANNAIKNPT
+181 PTNHANHAIKNPT

-201 EPKTLKDIH
+201 DPKTLKDIQT
-210 ALSQKH
+210 LSQKH

-221 NIQVGTPLEKKETPL
+221 NIQAATTPENKTPL

-245 TTQTSINHTLAKND
+245 TTQTPTNHTLAKND
-259 SKNTANLSSVLQSL
+259 AKNTANLSSVLQSL

-278 HNKERTTPPSN
+278 PNKEHTTPQNN
-289 EKKTPPLREALQ
+289 EKKTPPLKEALE
-301 MNAIKRDKTLSKKK
+301 MNAIKRDKMLSKKK
-315 PEKTPTKTQTTAATP
+315 PEKTPTKAQTTAPSIAP
-330 ENAPKIPLKTPPL
+330 ENTPKIPLKTPPL

-353 DNAPTPLEKEE
+353 DNIPTLLEKEE
-364 KAKEVSEN
+364 TTKEISEN

-384 SAQNAQASDKT
+384 NAQNTQASDKT
-395 SENKSAAPKETIK
+395 SENKSVTPKETIK

-442 TIQKVGKN
+442 IIQKVGKN

-491 SSKEQPKEPLRE
+491 SSKEQPKEQLRE
-503 PFKEQESTPLKENAL
+503 LFKEQELTPLKENAL
-518 KSYQENTDNENKETS
+518 KSYQENTDNENQETS

>member
-1 MPSFVNPIHT
+1 MPSPINPIHT
-11 NANALNS
+11 NANASALNS
-18 GTKNEVKDTKNA
+18 GAKNEDTKNA
-30 PKSASKDFNKIL
+30 PKSASKDFSKIL

-54 ENPNALKATPK
+54 ENPSALKATPK
-65 DAKEDAKELE
+65 NSKEGAKEDAKELE
-75 KTPTPHHQHAQNL
+75 KTPTPHHQHAQNP

-115 THEPTLKDLLNHK
+115 IHK
-128 KTTAS
+128 N
-133 HEAQHETHEMHETNP
+133 HETNP

-181 PTNHANNAIKNPT
+181 PTNHPNKNPT
-194 APTHNAK
+194 APTDTKK
-201 EPKTLKDIH
+201 EPKTLKDIQT
-210 ALSQKH
+210 LSQKH

-221 NIQVGTPLEKKETPL
+221 NIQAATTPENKTPL
-236 NASDQLALK
+236 NASDHLTLK

-259 SKNTANLSSVLQSL
+259 AKNTANLSSVLQSL

-315 PEKTPTKTQTTAATP
+315 PEKTPTKTQTTAQAVTP
-330 ENAPKIPLKTPPL
+330 KNPPKIPLKTPPL

-348 ANPPN
+348 ANPPPN

-364 KAKEVSEN
+364 TTKEASDN
-372 KEKTKESNNSAQ
+372 KEKTKETSNSAQ
-384 SAQNAQASDKT
+384 SVQNAQASDKT

-420 YKPPMSRISMD
+420 YKSPMSRISMD

-491 SSKEQPKEPLRE
+491 SSKEQEKEPFKE
-503 PFKEQESTPLKENAL
+503 PFKEQELTPLKENAL
-518 KSYQENTDNENKETS
+518 KSYQENTDNENQETS

>member
-1 MPSFVNPIHT
+1 MPSPVNPIHT

-18 GTKNEVKDTKNA
+18 GAKNEVKDAKNA
-30 PKSASKDFNKIL
+30 PKSASKDFSKIL

-54 ENPNALKATPK
+54 EDPNASKVTPK
-65 DAKEDAKELE
+65 DAKTLE
-75 KTPTPHHQHAQNL
+75 KTPTLPHQHAQNS
-88 AKDQQAPTLKDLLNH
+88 AKDQQAPTLKDWLNH
-103 KKTTASHEAQHE
+103 KKTTAPHETQHE
-115 THEPTLKDLLNHK
+115 THEAN
-128 KTTAS
+128 
-133 HEAQHETHEMHETNP
+133 ETNP

-162 NGVASNA
+162 NGVTSNA
-169 HQANL
+169 HQINL
-174 TNKNPLT
+174 ASKNPLT
-181 PTNHANNAIKNPT
+181 PTNRTNNAIKT
-194 APTHNAK
+194 STTPTHNAK
-201 EPKTLKDIH
+201 EPKTLKDIQT
-210 ALSQKH
+210 LSQKH

-221 NIQVGTPLEKKETPL
+221 NIQATAPLEKKETPL
-236 NASDQLALK
+236 NASDHLALK
-245 TTQTSINHTLAKND
+245 TTQTPTNHTLTKND
-259 SKNTANLSSVLQSL
+259 AKNTANLSSVLQSL
-273 EKKES
+273 EKKDP
-278 HNKERTTPPSN
+278 HNKEHANPQNN
-289 EKKTPPLREALQ
+289 EKKTPPLKEALQ

-315 PEKTPTKTQTTAATP
+315 SEKTPTKAQTTAPSITP

-348 ANPPN
+348 ANPPPN

-364 KAKEVSEN
+364 TTKEVSDN
-372 KEKTKESNNSAQ
+372 KEKTKEASNSTQ
-384 SAQNAQASDKT
+384 STQNAQASDKT
-395 SENKSAAPKETIK
+395 SENKSIAPKETIK

-420 YKPPMSRISMD
+420 YKPPMSKISMD

-442 TIQKVGKN
+442 IIQKVGKN

-491 SSKEQPKEPLRE
+491 SSKEQPKEQLRE
-503 PFKEQESTPLKENAL
+503 PFKDQELTPLKENAL
-518 KSYQENTDNENKETS
+518 KSYQENTDHENQETS

>member
-1 MPSFVNPIHT
+1 MPSPVNPIHT

-18 GTKNEVKDTKNA
+18 GAKNEVKDTKNA
-30 PKSASKDFNKIL
+30 PKSASKDFSKIL

-54 ENPNALKATPK
+54 ESLNHSALKDTPK
-65 DAKEDAKELE
+65 DAKEDAKTL
-75 KTPTPHHQHAQNL
+75 KTPTLPHQHAQNL
-88 AKDQQAPTLKDLLNH
+88 AKDQQAPTLKDWLNH

-115 THEPTLKDLLNHK
+115 THEAN
-128 KTTAS
+128 
-133 HEAQHETHEMHETNP
+133 ETNP

-162 NGVASNA
+162 NGVTSNA
-169 HQANL
+169 HQTNL
-174 TNKNPLT
+174 PSKNPIT
-181 PTNHANNAIKNPT
+181 PNHANNAIKNPT
-194 APTHNAK
+194 TPTHNAK
-201 EPKTLKDIH
+201 ESKTLKDIQT
-210 ALSQKH
+210 LSQKH

-221 NIQVGTPLEKKETPL
+221 NIQAAMTPENKTPL

-245 TTQTSINHTLAKND
+245 TTQTPTNHTLAKND
-259 SKNTANLSSVLQSL
+259 AKNTANLSSVLQSL
-273 EKKES
+273 EKKEPQ
-278 HNKERTTPPSN
+278 NKEHTTPQNN
-289 EKKTPPLREALQ
+289 EKKTPTLKEALQ

-315 PEKTPTKTQTTAATP
+315 SEKTQTKTQTTAPSIAP

-353 DNAPTPLEKEE
+353 DNAPTLLEKEE
-364 KAKEVSEN
+364 KTQEISEN
-372 KEKTKESNNSAQ
+372 KEKTKESSNSAQ

-395 SENKSAAPKETIK
+395 NENKSIAPKETIK

-442 TIQKVGKN
+442 IIQKVGKN

-491 SSKEQPKEPLRE
+491 SSKEQPKEQLRE
-503 PFKEQESTPLKENAL
+503 SFKEQELTPLKENAL

>member
-1 MPSFVNPIHT
+1 MPSLVNPIHT

-18 GTKNEVKDTKNA
+18 GAKNEVKDAKNA
-30 PKSASKDFNKIL
+30 PKSTSKDFSKIL

-54 ENPNALKATPK
+54 ESLNHNALKATPK
-65 DAKEDAKELE
+65 DAKEDAKALE
-75 KTPTPHHQHAQNL
+75 KTPTLNHQHAQNP
-88 AKDQQAPTLKDLLNH
+88 AKDQQAPTLKDWLNH
-103 KKTTASHEAQHE
+103 KKITASHETQHE
-115 THEPTLKDLLNHK
+115 THEAN
-128 KTTAS
+128 
-133 HEAQHETHEMHETNP
+133 ETNP

-162 NGVASNA
+162 NGVTSNA
-169 HQANL
+169 HQTNL
-174 TNKNPLT
+174 ASKNPIT

-194 APTHNAK
+194 TPTHNAK
-201 EPKTLKDIH
+201 EPKTLKDIQT
-210 ALSQKH
+210 LSQKH

-221 NIQVGTPLEKKETPL
+221 NIQAATTPENKNPL

-245 TTQTSINHTLAKND
+245 TTQAPINHTLAKND
-259 SKNTANLSSVLQSL
+259 AKNTANLSSVLQSL
-273 EKKES
+273 EKKEP
-278 HNKERTTPPSN
+278 HNKEHTTPPNN
-289 EKKTPPLREALQ
+289 EKKTPPLKEALQ

-315 PEKTPTKTQTTAATP
+315 SEKTPTKAQTTAPSIAP
-330 ENAPKIPLKTPPL
+330 ENAPKIPFKTPPL
-343 MPLIG
+343 MPLTG

-353 DNAPTPLEKEE
+353 DNIPTPLEKEE
-364 KAKEVSEN
+364 TTKEASDNKEKAKE
-372 KEKTKESNNSAQ
+372 SNSSAQ
-384 SAQNAQASDKT
+384 SVQNAQASDKT
-395 SENKSAAPKETIK
+395 NENKSVTPKETIK

-442 TIQKVGKN
+442 IIQKVGKN

-491 SSKEQPKEPLRE
+491 SSKEQPKEQLRE
-503 PFKEQESTPLKENAL
+503 LFKEQESTPLKENAL
-518 KSYQENTDNENKETS
+518 KSYQENTDHENQETS

>member
-1 MPSFVNPIHT
+1 MPSPINPIHT
-11 NANALNS
+11 NANANASINS
-18 GTKNEVKDTKNA
+18 GAKNEDTKNA
-30 PKSASKDFNKIL
+30 PKSASKDFSKIL

-54 ENPNALKATPK
+54 ENPSALKATPK
-65 DAKEDAKELE
+65 GAKEGAKENAKELE
-75 KTPTPHHQHAQNL
+75 KTPTPQPQHAQNL

-103 KKTTASHEAQHE
+103 KKTTASHEAQNE
-115 THEPTLKDLLNHK
+115 THKN
-128 KTTAS
+128 
-133 HEAQHETHEMHETNP
+133 HETNP

-169 HQANL
+169 HQTSL

-181 PTNHANNAIKNPT
+181 PTNHANNSIKNPT

-201 EPKTLKDIH
+201 EPKTLKDIQT
-210 ALSQKH
+210 LSQKH

-221 NIQVGTPLEKKETPL
+221 NIQATTPLEKKETPL
-236 NASDQLALK
+236 SSSDQLALK
-245 TTQTSINHTLAKND
+245 ATQTSINHTLAKND
-259 SKNTANLSSVLQSL
+259 AKNTANLSSVLQSL

-301 MNAIKRDKTLSKKK
+301 MNAVKRDKTLSKKK
-315 PEKTPTKTQTTAATP
+315 SEKTPTKTKTTAQAVTL

-348 ANPPN
+348 ANSPN

-372 KEKTKESNNSAQ
+372 KEKTKESTNSAQ
-384 SAQNAQASDKT
+384 STQNAQASDKT
-395 SENKSAAPKETIK
+395 SENKSTAPKETIK

-475 LNALGFE
+475 LNALGFD

-491 SSKEQPKEPLRE
+491 SSKEQPKEQLRE
-503 PFKEQESTPLKENAL
+503 PFKEQELTPLKENAL
-518 KSYQENTDNENKETS
+518 KSYQENTDNENQETS

>member
-11 NANALNS
+11 NANANANASTLINS
-18 GTKNEVKDTKNA
+18 GAKNEIKDTKNA
-30 PKSASKDFNKIL
+30 PKSASKDFSKIL

-54 ENPNALKATPK
+54 ESPSALKATPK
-65 DAKEDAKELE
+65 DAKENAKELE

-115 THEPTLKDLLNHK
+115 IHK
-128 KTTAS
+128 N
-133 HEAQHETHEMHETNP
+133 HETNP
-148 KTPNETLNKNEKKP
+148 KTPNETLNKDEKKP
-162 NGVASNA
+162 NEAASNA

-174 TNKNPLT
+174 INKNPLT
-181 PTNHANNAIKNPT
+181 PTNHAIKNPT

-201 EPKTLKDIH
+201 NPKTLKDIQT
-210 ALSQKH
+210 LSQKH

-259 SKNTANLSSVLQSL
+259 AKNTANLSSVLQSL
-273 EKKES
+273 EKKEP

-289 EKKTPPLREALQ
+289 EKKTPPLKEALQ

-315 PEKTPTKTQTTAATP
+315 PEKTPTKTQTTAQAVTP

-348 ANPPN
+348 ANPPPN
-353 DNAPTPLEKEE
+353 DNIPTPLEKEE
-364 KAKEVSEN
+364 KTKEISDN
-372 KEKTKESNNSAQ
+372 KEKAKETNSSAQ
-384 SAQNAQASDKT
+384 SAQNTQASDKA

-442 TIQKVGKN
+442 SIQKVGKN

-491 SSKEQPKEPLRE
+491 SSKEQPKEQLRE
-503 PFKEQESTPLKENAL
+503 PFKEQELTPLKENAL

>member
-1 MPSFVNPIHT
+1 MPSPVNPIHT

-18 GTKNEVKDTKNA
+18 GAKNEDTKNA
-30 PKSASKDFNKIL
+30 PKSASKDFSKIL

-49 KTAPK
+49 KTTPK
-54 ENPNALKATPK
+54 EDPNALKATPK
-65 DAKEDAKELE
+65 DAKEDVKTLE
-75 KTPTPHHQHAQNL
+75 KTPTLPHQHAQNL

-115 THEPTLKDLLNHK
+115 THDI
-128 KTTAS
+128 
-133 HEAQHETHEMHETNP
+133 HETNP
-148 KTPNETLNKNEKKP
+148 KTPNETSNKNEKKP

-169 HQANL
+169 HQTNL
-174 TNKNPLT
+174 TNKNPLI
-181 PTNHANNAIKNPT
+181 PTNHANHAIKNPT

-210 ALSQKH
+210 VLSQKH

-221 NIQVGTPLEKKETPL
+221 NIQVTTPLEKKETPL

-245 TTQTSINHTLAKND
+245 TTQTPINHPLAKND
-259 SKNTANLSSVLQSL
+259 AKNTANLSSVLQSL

-278 HNKERTTPPSN
+278 QNKEHTNPPNN
-289 EKKTPPLREALQ
+289 EKKTPPLKEALP

-315 PEKTPTKTQTTAATP
+315 SEKTPTKTQTTAQATTP
-330 ENAPKIPLKTPPL
+330 ENATKIPLKTPPL

-364 KAKEVSEN
+364 KTKEISDN
-372 KEKTKESNNSAQ
+372 KEKTKESSNSAQ
-384 SAQNAQASDKT
+384 SVQNAQASDKT
-395 SENKSAAPKETIK
+395 SENKSVTPKETIR

-491 SSKEQPKEPLRE
+491 SSKEQPKEQLRE
-503 PFKEQESTPLKENAL
+503 LFKEQELTPLKENAL

>member
-1 MPSFVNPIHT
+1 MPSPINPIHT
-11 NANALNS
+11 NASTLNS
-18 GTKNEVKDTKNA
+18 GAKNEVKDTKNA
-30 PKSASKDFNKIL
+30 PKSASKDFSKIL

-49 KTAPK
+49 KTVPK

-65 DAKEDAKELE
+65 DTKENAKKLE

-115 THEPTLKDLLNHK
+115 THEN
-128 KTTAS
+128 
-133 HEAQHETHEMHETNP
+133 HETNP

-162 NGVASNA
+162 NGVTSNA
-169 HQANL
+169 HQENS
-174 TNKNPLT
+174 THKNPIT

-210 ALSQKH
+210 VLSQKH

-221 NIQVGTPLEKKETPL
+221 NIQATAPLEKKETPL
-236 NASDQLALK
+236 NASDQFALK
-245 TTQTSINHTLAKND
+245 TTQTPINHTLAKND
-259 SKNTANLSSVLQSL
+259 AKNTANLSSVLQSL
-273 EKKES
+273 EKKDP
-278 HNKERTTPPSN
+278 HNKERATSPSN
-289 EKKTPPLREALQ
+289 EKKTPPLKEALP

-315 PEKTPTKTQTTAATP
+315 LEKAQTTAPSVTP

-353 DNAPTPLEKEE
+353 DNAPTLLEKEE
-364 KAKEVSEN
+364 TTKEISEN
-372 KEKTKESNNSAQ
+372 KEKTKESSNSTQ
-384 SAQNAQASDKT
+384 SAQNTQASDKT
-395 SENKSAAPKETIK
+395 SENKSVTPKETIR

-491 SSKEQPKEPLRE
+491 SSKEQQAPKEQLRE
-503 PFKEQESTPLKENAL
+503 PFKEQESSPLKENAL
-518 KSYQENTDNENKETS
+518 KSYQENTDNESKETS

>member
-1 MPSFVNPIHT
+1 MPSPINPIHT
-11 NANALNS
+11 NASANANALNS
-18 GTKNEVKDTKNA
+18 GAKNEVKEAKNA
-30 PKSASKDFNKIL
+30 PKSASKDFSKIL

-54 ENPNALKATPK
+54 ESPNALKATPK

-115 THEPTLKDLLNHK
+115 IHK
-128 KTTAS
+128 N
-133 HEAQHETHEMHETNP
+133 HETNP

-162 NGVASNA
+162 NGVASST
-169 HQANL
+169 HQTNL

-181 PTNHANNAIKNPT
+181 PTNHPNNSIKNPT

-201 EPKTLKDIH
+201 EPKTLKDIQT
-210 ALSQKH
+210 LSQKH

-301 MNAIKRDKTLSKKK
+301 VNAIKRDKTLSKKK

-330 ENAPKIPLKTPPL
+330 ENASKIPLKTPPL

-364 KAKEVSEN
+364 KTKEVSDN
-372 KEKTKESNNSAQ
+372 KEKTKESTN
-384 SAQNAQASDKT
+384 SAQNAQNTQASDKT
-395 SENKSAAPKETIK
+395 SENKSAAPKETIR

-491 SSKEQPKEPLRE
+491 SSKEQPKEQLGE
-503 PFKEQESTPLKENAL
+503 SFKEQELTPLKENAL

>member
-11 NANALNS
+11 NASANANALNS
-18 GTKNEVKDTKNA
+18 GAKNEVKDTKNA
-30 PKSASKDFNKIL
+30 PKSASKDFSKIL

-65 DAKEDAKELE
+65 DTKELE
-75 KTPTPHHQHAQNL
+75 KTSTPHHQHAQNL

-103 KKTTASHEAQHE
+103 KKTTASHETQHE
-115 THEPTLKDLLNHK
+115 IHK
-128 KTTAS
+128 N
-133 HEAQHETHEMHETNP
+133 HETNP

-162 NGVASNA
+162 NGVASST

-181 PTNHANNAIKNPT
+181 PTNHANNANTTQKPT
-194 APTHNAK
+194 TQTHNAK
-201 EPKTLKDIH
+201 ESKTLKDIQT
-210 ALSQKH
+210 LSQKH

-221 NIQVGTPLEKKETPL
+221 NIQAATTPENKNPL
-236 NASDQLALK
+236 NASDHLALK
-245 TTQTSINHTLAKND
+245 TTQTPTNHTLAKND
-259 SKNTANLSSVLQSL
+259 AKNTANLSSVLQSL

-278 HNKERTTPPSN
+278 PNKEHANPSHN
-289 EKKTPPLREALQ
+289 EKKTPPLKEALP

-315 PEKTPTKTQTTAATP
+315 SEKTQTKTQTTAPSAMP

-353 DNAPTPLEKEE
+353 DNPPTLLEKEE
-364 KAKEVSEN
+364 TTKEASDN
-372 KEKTKESNNSAQ
+372 KEKTKESSNSAQ
-384 SAQNAQASDKT
+384 SVQNTQASDKT
-395 SENKSAAPKETIK
+395 SDNKSIAPKETIK

-420 YKPPMSRISMD
+420 YKPPMSKISMD

-491 SSKEQPKEPLRE
+491 SSKEQPKEQLRE

-518 KSYQENTDNENKETS
+518 KSYQENTDHENQETS

>member
-11 NANALNS
+11 NASANANTLNS
-18 GTKNEVKDTKNA
+18 GAKNEVKDTKNT
-30 PKSASKDFNKIL
+30 PKSASKDFSKIL

-65 DAKEDAKELE
+65 DAKELE
-75 KTPTPHHQHAQNL
+75 KIPTPHHQHTQNL

-115 THEPTLKDLLNHK
+115 THE
-128 KTTAS
+128 
-133 HEAQHETHEMHETNP
+133 TNP
-148 KTPNETLNKNEKKP
+148 KTPNETLNKDEKKP

-181 PTNHANNAIKNPT
+181 PTNHTIKSPT

-201 EPKTLKDIH
+201 EPKTLKDIQT
-210 ALSQKH
+210 LSQKH

-236 NASDQLALK
+236 NASDQFALK

-259 SKNTANLSSVLQSL
+259 AKNTANLSSVLQSL

-315 PEKTPTKTQTTAATP
+315 PEKTPIKTQTTAPSAMP

-353 DNAPTPLEKEE
+353 DNPPTLLEKEE
-364 KAKEVSEN
+364 TTKEASDN
-372 KEKTKESNNSAQ
+372 KEKTKESTNSTQ

-395 SENKSAAPKETIK
+395 SENKSVAPKETIK

-455 ISHNNSLQT
+455 ISYNNSLQT

>member
-1 MPSFVNPIHT
+1 MPSPVNPLHT

-18 GTKNEVKDTKNA
+18 GAKNEVKDAKNA
-30 PKSASKDFNKIL
+30 PKSASKDFSKIL

-54 ENPNALKATPK
+54 EDPNALKATPK
-65 DAKEDAKELE
+65 DAKALE
-75 KTPTPHHQHAQNL
+75 KTPTLPHQHAQKL

-103 KKTTASHEAQHE
+103 PKTHPTAKHEAQHE
-115 THEPTLKDLLNHK
+115 THE
-128 KTTAS
+128 AF
-133 HEAQHETHEMHETNP
+133 ETNP
-148 KTPNETLNKNEKKP
+148 KNPNETLSKNEKKP
-162 NGVASNA
+162 NGVTSNA
-169 HQANL
+169 HQTNL
-174 TNKNPLT
+174 ASKNPIT

-194 APTHNAK
+194 TPTHNAK
-201 EPKTLKDIH
+201 EPKTLKDIQT
-210 ALSQKH
+210 LSQKH

-221 NIQVGTPLEKKETPL
+221 NIQAATTPENKNPL

-245 TTQTSINHTLAKND
+245 TTQTPTNHTLAKND
-259 SKNTANLSSVLQSL
+259 AKNTANLSSVLQSL

-278 HNKERTTPPSN
+278 HNKEHANPSHN
-289 EKKTPPLREALQ
+289 EKKTPPLKEALQ

-315 PEKTPTKTQTTAATP
+315 SEKTPTKAQTTAPSITP

-343 MPLIG
+343 MPLTG
-348 ANPPN
+348 ANPPPN
-353 DNAPTPLEKEE
+353 DNIPTPLEKEE
-364 KAKEVSEN
+364 TTKEVSDN

-384 SAQNAQASDKT
+384 SVQNTQASDKT
-395 SENKSAAPKETIK
+395 SDNKSVTPKETIK

-420 YKPPMSRISMD
+420 YKPPMSKISMD

-442 TIQKVGKN
+442 IIQKVGKN

-491 SSKEQPKEPLRE
+491 SSKEQPKEQLRE
-503 PFKEQESTPLKENAL
+503 LFKEQESTPLKENAL
-518 KSYQENTDNENKETS
+518 KSYQENTDHENQETS

>member
-11 NANALNS
+11 NANANTSALNS
-18 GTKNEVKDTKNA
+18 GAKNEVKDTKNA
-30 PKSASKDFNKIL
+30 PKSTSKDFSKIL

-54 ENPNALKATPK
+54 ENPSALKATPK
-65 DAKEDAKELE
+65 DAKENAKELE
-75 KTPTPHHQHAQNL
+75 KTPTPHPQHAQDL
-88 AKDQQAPTLKDLLNH
+88 AKDQQTPTLKDLLNH

-115 THEPTLKDLLNHK
+115 MHK
-128 KTTAS
+128 N
-133 HEAQHETHEMHETNP
+133 HETNP

-162 NGVASNA
+162 NGVISSA

-181 PTNHANNAIKNPT
+181 PTNHANNA
-194 APTHNAK
+194 K
-201 EPKTLKDIH
+201 EPKTLKDIQT
-210 ALSQKH
+210 LSQKH

-221 NIQVGTPLEKKETPL
+221 NIQATAPLEKKETPL

-259 SKNTANLSSVLQSL
+259 AKNTANLSSVLQSL

-301 MNAIKRDKTLSKKK
+301 TNAIKRDKTLSKKK
-315 PEKTPTKTQTTAATP
+315 PEKTPTKTQTTAQVATP

-364 KAKEVSEN
+364 KTKEASEN
-372 KEKTKESNNSAQ
+372 KEKTKESTNSAQ

-491 SSKEQPKEPLRE
+491 SSKEQHKEPLRE

>member
-1 MPSFVNPIHT
+1 MPSPVNPLHT
-11 NANALNS
+11 NANANASTLINS
-18 GTKNEVKDTKNA
+18 GAKKEDTKNA
-30 PKSASKDFNKIL
+30 PKSASKDFSKIL

-54 ENPNALKATPK
+54 ESPNSNALKATPK
-65 DAKEDAKELE
+65 DAKEDAKTLE
-75 KTPTPHHQHAQNL
+75 KTPTLPHQHAQNPS
-88 AKDQQAPTLKDLLNH
+88 KDQQAPTLKDWLNH

-115 THEPTLKDLLNHK
+115 THEAN
-128 KTTAS
+128 
-133 HEAQHETHEMHETNP
+133 ETNP

-162 NGVASNA
+162 NEVTSNA
-169 HQANL
+169 HQTNL
-174 TNKNPLT
+174 ASKNPIT
-181 PTNHANNAIKNPT
+181 PNHANNAIKNPT

-201 EPKTLKDIH
+201 ESKTLKDIQ

-221 NIQVGTPLEKKETPL
+221 NIQAAITPENKTPL

-245 TTQTSINHTLAKND
+245 TTQTPTNHTLAKND
-259 SKNTANLSSVLQSL
+259 AKNTANLSSVLQSL
-273 EKKES
+273 EKKEPP
-278 HNKERTTPPSN
+278 NKEHTIPQNN
-289 EKKTPPLREALQ
+289 EKKTPPLKEALQ

-315 PEKTPTKTQTTAATP
+315 PEKTQTKTQTTAPSIAP

-343 MPLIG
+343 MPLTG
-348 ANPPN
+348 ANPPPN

-364 KAKEVSEN
+364 KTQEISEN
-372 KEKTKESNNSAQ
+372 KEKAKETNSSAQ
-384 SAQNAQASDKT
+384 NAQNAQASDKT
-395 SENKSAAPKETIK
+395 SENKSVTPKETIK

-442 TIQKVGKN
+442 IIQKVGKN
-450 LKVSV
+450 LKVSM

-491 SSKEQPKEPLRE
+491 SSKEQPKEQLRE
-503 PFKEQESTPLKENAL
+503 LFKEQESTPLKENAL
-518 KSYQENTDNENKETS
+518 KSYQENTDNEHKETS
-533 MQITLYA
+533 MQITLYAWF

>member
-1 MPSFVNPIHT
+1 MPSPVNPIHT
-11 NANALNS
+11 NANALN
-18 GTKNEVKDTKNA
+18 GGAKNEDTKNA
-30 PKSASKDFNKIL
+30 PKSASKDFSKIL

-65 DAKEDAKELE
+65 DAKEDAKALE
-75 KTPTPHHQHAQNL
+75 KTPTPHHQHAQNP
-88 AKDQQAPTLKDLLNH
+88 AKDQQAPTLKDWLNH

-115 THEPTLKDLLNHK
+115 THEAN
-128 KTTAS
+128 
-133 HEAQHETHEMHETNP
+133 ETNP

-162 NGVASNA
+162 NGVTSNA
-169 HQANL
+169 HQTNL
-174 TNKNPLT
+174 PNKNPLT
-181 PTNHANNAIKNPT
+181 PTNHANNTIKTPT
-194 APTHNAK
+194 TPTHNAK
-201 EPKTLKDIH
+201 DPKTLKDIQT
-210 ALSQKH
+210 LSQKH

-221 NIQVGTPLEKKETPL
+221 NIQAATTPENKTPL

-245 TTQTSINHTLAKND
+245 TTQAPTNHTLAKND
-259 SKNTANLSSVLQSL
+259 AKNTANLSSVLQSL
-273 EKKES
+273 EKKEP
-278 HNKERTTPPSN
+278 HNKEHANPQNN
-289 EKKTPPLREALQ
+289 EKKTPPLKEALQ

-315 PEKTPTKTQTTAATP
+315 SEKTPTKAQTTAPSITP

-348 ANPPN
+348 ANPPSN
-353 DNAPTPLEKEE
+353 DNIPTPLEKEE
-364 KAKEVSEN
+364 KTQEISDN
-372 KEKTKESNNSAQ
+372 KEKTKETNSSAQ
-384 SAQNAQASDKT
+384 NAQNAQASDKT
-395 SENKSAAPKETIK
+395 SENKSTAPKETIK

-420 YKPPMSRISMD
+420 YKPPMSKISMD

-442 TIQKVGKN
+442 IIQKVGKN

-491 SSKEQPKEPLRE
+491 SSKEQPKEQLRE

-518 KSYQENTDNENKETS
+518 KSYQENTDHENQETS

>member
-11 NANALNS
+11 NANASALNS
-18 GTKNEVKDTKNA
+18 GAKNEDTKNA
-30 PKSASKDFNKIL
+30 PKSASKDFSKIL

-65 DAKEDAKELE
+65 NSKENAKGDAKELE
-75 KTPTPHHQHAQNL
+75 KTPTLQPQHAQDF
-88 AKDQQAPTLKDLLNH
+88 AKDQQAPTLKDWLNH

-115 THEPTLKDLLNHK
+115 IHK
-128 KTTAS
+128 N
-133 HEAQHETHEMHETNP
+133 HETNP

-162 NGVASNA
+162 NGVISNA
-169 HQANL
+169 HQTNL

-181 PTNHANNAIKNPT
+181 PTNHPNKNPT

-236 NASDQLALK
+236 KTSDQLALK
-245 TTQTSINHTLAKND
+245 TTQTSINHTLAKNGT
-259 SKNTANLSSVLQSL
+259 KNTANLSSVLQSL

-315 PEKTPTKTQTTAATP
+315 PEKTSIHAKTQTTAQAITP

-364 KAKEVSEN
+364 KAKEASEN
-372 KEKTKESNNSAQ
+372 KEKTKESTNSAQ
-384 SAQNAQASDKT
+384 NTQNTQASDKA

-491 SSKEQPKEPLRE
+491 SSKEQEKES
-503 PFKEQESTPLKENAL
+503 FKESFKESTPLKENAL

>member
-1 MPSFVNPIHT
+1 MPSPVNPIHT
-11 NANALNS
+11 NASALNS
-18 GTKNEVKDTKNA
+18 GAKNEDTKNA
-30 PKSASKDFNKIL
+30 PKSASKDFSKIL

-65 DAKEDAKELE
+65 NAKEGAKEDAKKLE
-75 KTPTPHHQHAQNL
+75 KNPTLQPPHAQNP
-88 AKDQQAPTLKDLLNH
+88 AKDQQAPTLKDWLNH
-103 KKTTASHEAQHE
+103 QKTTASHEAQHE
-115 THEPTLKDLLNHK
+115 THE
-128 KTTAS
+128 
-133 HEAQHETHEMHETNP
+133 HETNP

-162 NGVASNA
+162 NEVTSNA
-169 HQANL
+169 HQTNL
-174 TNKNPLT
+174 PNKNPIT
-181 PTNHANNAIKNPT
+181 STNHANNAIKTPT
-194 APTHNAK
+194 TPTHNAK
-201 EPKTLKDIH
+201 DPKTLKDIQT
-210 ALSQKH
+210 LSQKH

-221 NIQVGTPLEKKETPL
+221 NIQAATTPENKTPL
-236 NASDQLALK
+236 NASDHLALK
-245 TTQTSINHTLAKND
+245 TMQTPTNHTLAKND
-259 SKNTANLSSVLQSL
+259 AKNTANLSSVLQSL
-273 EKKES
+273 EKKEP
-278 HNKERTTPPSN
+278 HNKEHANPQNN
-289 EKKTPPLREALQ
+289 EKKTPPLKEALQ

-315 PEKTPTKTQTTAATP
+315 SEKTQTKTQTTAPSIAP

-353 DNAPTPLEKEE
+353 DNPPTPLEKEE
-364 KAKEVSEN
+364 KTQEASDN
-372 KEKTKESNNSAQ
+372 KEKTKESSNSAQ
-384 SAQNAQASDKT
+384 SAQNTQASDKT
-395 SENKSAAPKETIK
+395 SENKSVTPKETIK

-442 TIQKVGKN
+442 IIQKVGKN

-503 PFKEQESTPLKENAL
+503 LFKEQESSPLKENAL
-518 KSYQENTDNENKETS
+518 KSYQENTDHENQETS